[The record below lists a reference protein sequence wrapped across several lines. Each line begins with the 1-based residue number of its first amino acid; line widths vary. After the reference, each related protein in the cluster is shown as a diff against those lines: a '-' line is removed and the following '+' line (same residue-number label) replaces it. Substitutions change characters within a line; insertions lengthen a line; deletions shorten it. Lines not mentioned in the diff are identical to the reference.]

1 MSRLFIDAVR
11 ATGGNNAVRNL
22 IVQGPSTDIG
32 KTDNL
37 FGDMPTDVVKDR
49 LMVEVHYYTPW
60 TFCGLEKDEDWGR
73 MAYFWGDYKV
83 EGSNRNATSG
93 DMTEMSE
100 LFAKMKSQFVDKGI
114 PVILGEY
121 GAMVRTGLEKI
132 KRLIINLANN
142 LMR

>member
-83 EGSNRNATSG
+83 ERFQPNATSG

-100 LFAKMKSQFVDKGI
+100 LFAKNEISVLWTKEFPLS
-114 PVILGEY
+114 L
-121 GAMVRTGLEKI
+121 ASMVQWCVPDLEKI
-132 KRLIINLANN
+132 KRLNK
-142 LMR
+142 